1 MDVRRSIN
9 YLKLYIITCIY
20 VEPFQAKI
28 FLAFYQILRGLWD
41 IRLTVA
47 GRKSELLNNNS
58 YHLLSTYQLPGTGL
72 AFTSTS
78 F

>member
-1 MDVRRSIN
+1 MEANPLGGIYEMDVRRSIN

-41 IRLTVA
+41 IKRLTVA
-47 GRKSELLNNNS
+47 TGESLNS
-58 YHLLSTYQLPGTGL
+58 SIITVIIY
-72 AFTSTS
+72 
-78 F
+78 